1 MAYNRRDRIGHW
13 IRKEQQPQR
22 PCTHAC
28 CRGYREHP
36 ARYPVILPDR
46 TLRRARDEDLQQH
59 FTRVSADP
67 SPKARRAELQILHE
81 MERRDRAEQ
90 SREDTARRRAGAQ
103 QARQAGR
110 AARRMER
117 ESETERIRL
126 EAEAATQGYLVNPR
140 GRARGIADAEILT
153 GRTAVFERY
162 ATDEARD
169 YFTAHPRPT
178 AAYFRGEDTR
188 FVERASEPVRR
199 RRGVATAPRK
209 TRILGWSKPA

>member
-1 MAYNRRDRIGHW
+1 VAYDRRDRIGHW
-13 IRKEQQPQR
+13 VRKEQQAQR

-36 ARYPVILPDR
+36 RNYPVILPDR

-59 FTRVSADP
+59 FTKVSADP

-90 SREDTARRRAGAQ
+90 QREERARRRDTAA
-103 QARQAGR
+103 QARTAGR

-153 GRTAVFERY
+153 GRVAVFERY

-188 FVERASEPVRR
+188 FTERASEPVRR
-199 RRGVATAPRK
+199 RRGVTVARK
-209 TRILGWSKPA
+209 TRALGWSKPA

>member
-1 MAYNRRDRIGHW
+1 MPYNRRDIIGHW
-13 IRKEQQPQR
+13 VTKEQQTQR

-28 CRGYREHP
+28 CRGYRVHP
-36 ARYPVILPDR
+36 SNYPVILPDR

-59 FTRVSADP
+59 FTKVSADP
-67 SPKARRAELQILHE
+67 SPKARRAEFQILHE
-81 MERRDRAEQ
+81 MERRDRAGQ
-90 SREDTARRRAGAQ
+90 AREDRTRRQAQ
-103 QARQAGR
+103 ASEAKQAGR

-153 GRTAVFERY
+153 GRVAVFERY
-162 ATDEARD
+162 ATDEAREF
-169 YFTAHPRPT
+169 FTAHPRPT

-188 FVERASEPVRR
+188 FTERASEPVRR
-199 RRGVATAPRK
+199 RRGVTAPRK
-209 TRILGWSKPA
+209 TRVLGWSKPA